1 MGFLI
6 VFLGSGIGGAMR
18 HGVNLLAAKTWG
30 EEFPFGTM
38 AINVLG
44 SFVMGLLVEL
54 FAFKFGMSQQWRLFL
69 TTGVVG
75 GFTTFS
81 TFSLEAAL
89 LWERGHV
96 LQAFLYVSGSVVL
109 GIGALF
115 VAPVPWQTLA
125 RHQ

>member
-1 MGFLI
+1 
-6 VFLGSGIGGAMR
+6 
-18 HGVNLLAAKTWG
+18 
-30 EEFPFGTM
+30 M

-115 VAPVPWQTLA
+115 VALYLG
-125 RHQ
+125 RHLLGISDAL